1 MKMTHVATAVAVAT
15 IGCACA
21 APAAGA
27 ATCSYVKKSKTVTL
41 ELGANESGTLE
52 ISGAAIMGTGGNA
65 RTGACGRATVTNTD
79 AIKVHAPAGTAET
92 VSISLR
98 GGAFGPGETAEA
110 DGSSEIEISA
120 DLGGWDPNW
129 YFVRDALN
137 VDGSAGD
144 DFVALGAEGFAL
156 NRDGDLDVA
165 VARHPE
171 VDPIQAGPDVR
182 IVGETGAD
190 EVTAQGG
197 SGAGAPYSGYYRLEV
212 WGGPQSD
219 FSWDDGT
226 NRLTGGEGPDRLN
239 GGIGVANVIS
249 GEAGDDG
256 VFGSLRDDTLSG
268 GPGADSVFG
277 DDGIDALSGDA
288 GDDSMHGGSGD
299 DRLDGGDGGDSLNG
313 DSGSDDVL
321 GGAGDD
327 QITADDGYADT
338 LDGGDGTDRGY
349 VDSWDSWTSVEEVFR
364 Y

>member
-1 MKMTHVATAVAVAT
+1 MTRMATAAAVAT

-27 ATCSYVKKSKTVTL
+27 ATCSYVKKTKTVTL
-41 ELGANESGTLE
+41 ALGANESGTLQVA
-52 ISGAAIMGTGGNA
+52 GTAIMGTGGSA

-79 AIKVHAPAGTAET
+79 AIEVRAPSGSAET
-92 VSISLR
+92 VSISLG
-98 GGAFGPGETAEA
+98 GGAFGPGATAEA
-110 DGSSEIEISA
+110 DGAGEIEISA

-129 YFVRDALN
+129 YFSRDALYLQ
-137 VDGSAGD
+137 GSAGD
-144 DFVALGAEGFAL
+144 DFVALGGDGFAL
-156 NRDGDLDVA
+156 NRDGDLDLA
-165 VARHPE
+165 VTPHPE

-182 IVGETGAD
+182 IVGDAGAD
-190 EVTAQGG
+190 EITAQGG
-197 SGAGAPYSGYYRLEV
+197 SGAGGPYRGYYGLDV

-219 FSWDDGT
+219 FSWDDRP
-226 NRLTGGEGPDRLN
+226 NQLTGGEGTDRLN

-249 GEAGDDG
+249 GEGGDDG

-277 DDGIDALSGDA
+277 DDGVDALSGDT

-299 DRLDGGDGGDSLNG
+299 DRVDGGDGGDSLDG
-313 DSGSDDVL
+313 DTGNDEVF

-327 QITADDGYADT
+327 FITADDNYADT

-349 VDSWDSWTSVEEVFR
+349 VDSWDTWTAIEEVFR